1 MDKNKSR
8 YGWFSSNV
16 DAPDLS
22 NSRLDV
28 PDFSENLKILDITNP
43 IDPATGFPVSDL
55 SLFFNSSVS
64 DDVKELISRNL
75 QRLGAVTDTSGL
87 SDDQLMQVLP
97 SRYTQSFG
105 EVKAWRDTIEN
116 FMKTD
121 YQHYLQTVTPPTP
134 APAPADPPTSAPTDS
149 L

>member
-8 YGWFSSNV
+8 YSWFSSNV
-16 DAPDLS
+16 DSPDLS
-22 NSRLDV
+22 ANKLEV
-28 PDFSENLKILDITNP
+28 PDFSDNLKILDVTNP

-87 SDDQLMQVLP
+87 SDEQLMQVLP

-121 YQHYLQTVTPPTP
+121 YQHYLQSVSTP
-134 APAPADPPTSAPTDS
+134 APAPANPPAPADPE
-149 L
+149 

>member
-16 DAPDLS
+16 DSPDLS
-22 NSRLDV
+22 DSQLEV

-43 IDPATGFPVSDL
+43 IDPATGFPISDL
-55 SLFFNSSVS
+55 SLFFSSSVS

-87 SDDQLMQVLP
+87 TDEQLMQVLP

-105 EVKAWRDTIEN
+105 EVKNWRDTIEN

-121 YQHYLQTVTPPTP
+121 YQQYLQSVTPPTS
-134 APAPADPPTSAPTDS
+134 APTDPPTSAPTDN

>member
-8 YGWFSSNV
+8 YSWFSSNV
-16 DAPDLS
+16 DSPDLS
-22 NSRLDV
+22 DNKLDV
-28 PDFSENLKILDITNP
+28 PDFSENLKVLDITNP

-64 DDVKELISRNL
+64 EDVKELISRNL

-87 SDDQLMQVLP
+87 SDEQLMQVLP

-121 YQHYLQTVTPPTP
+121 YQHYLQSVSTP
-134 APAPADPPTSAPTDS
+134 APAPADPPTPADPE
-149 L
+149 

>member
-8 YGWFSSNV
+8 YSWFSPNV
-16 DAPDLS
+16 DNPDLS
-22 NSRLDV
+22 ANKLEV
-28 PDFSENLKILDITNP
+28 PDFSDNLKVLDVTNP

-75 QRLGAVTDTSGL
+75 QRLGVVTDTSGL
-87 SDDQLMQVLP
+87 SDEQLMQVLP
-97 SRYTQSFG
+97 SRYIQSFG
-105 EVKAWRDTIEN
+105 EVKIWRDRIEH

-121 YQHYLQTVTPPTP
+121 YQHYLQSVSTP
-134 APAPADPPTSAPTDS
+134 APAPADPPASADPE
-149 L
+149 